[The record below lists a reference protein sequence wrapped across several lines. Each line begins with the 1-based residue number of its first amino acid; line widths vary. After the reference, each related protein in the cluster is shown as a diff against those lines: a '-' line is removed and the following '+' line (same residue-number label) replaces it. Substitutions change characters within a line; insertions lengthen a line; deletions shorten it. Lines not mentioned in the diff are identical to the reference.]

1 MQPQNKQDD
10 YLNQLGLGNQFQG
23 NASSNQNMFT
33 DMSGTSNVFGQGSQA
48 GGFDYNALLNGSNQ
62 VTTSSSGENYGGF
75 DFNAIGSSQQG
86 QGNVTNFSFAA
97 QQDASQNVQHT
108 TKTTTTTVKRQ
119 ANATTTTQ
127 KSSGGFAF
135 KDYNFDMNNV
145 KLDISNMPD
154 LLGIPDLKNSIQQT
168 TTTTTTTTTE
178 NAPVDLK
185 QFGMEQN
192 LSTSTSQQQDYSK
205 YFQTTSSEPLDLKAL
220 GFDLKSLGLE
230 DNTASASNLQQTT
243 TTTTTTTKTT
253 GSTESQNVNLG
264 MEQNASQTPASGAED
279 YSKYFQT
286 TSEPLDLK
294 ALGLE
299 DNTAS
304 ASNLKQTTTTTTT
317 TTKTTGNAGME
328 QNASQTPATG
338 AGDYSKYFQETK
350 TTTTK
355 TTGNV
360 NLNDLAS
367 KGLSTNFGI
376 PSSSSSN
383 AVSYANAQSSS
394 SSYNTYGATK
404 TTFTKETKSYV
415 GPTQSYS
422 YQYSYNMPATG
433 STTVTKTTYTGVA
446 PGTSPK

>member
-1 MQPQNKQDD
+1 
-10 YLNQLGLGNQFQG
+10 
-23 NASSNQNMFT
+23 
-33 DMSGTSNVFGQGSQA
+33 
-48 GGFDYNALLNGSNQ
+48 
-62 VTTSSSGENYGGF
+62 
-75 DFNAIGSSQQG
+75 
-86 QGNVTNFSFAA
+86 
-97 QQDASQNVQHT
+97 
-108 TKTTTTTVKRQ
+108 
-119 ANATTTTQ
+119 
-127 KSSGGFAF
+127 
-135 KDYNFDMNNV
+135 MNNV

-192 LSTSTSQQQDYSK
+192 LSTSTNQQQDYSK
-205 YFQTTSSEPLDLKAL
+205 YFQTTSEPLDLKAL

-230 DNTASASNLQQTT
+230 DNTASTSNLQQTTTTTTTTTKTTGSTESQNANLGMEQNVSQTPASGAEDYSKYFQTTPSEPFDLKALGFGDNTASTSNLQQTT

-264 MEQNASQTPASGAED
+264 MEQNVSQTLATGAED

-304 ASNLKQTTTTTTT
+304 ASNLQQTTTTTTT

>member
-192 LSTSTSQQQDYSK
+192 LSTSTNQQQ
-205 YFQTTSSEPLDLKAL
+205 
-220 GFDLKSLGLE
+220 
-230 DNTASASNLQQTT
+230 
-243 TTTTTTTKTT
+243 
-253 GSTESQNVNLG
+253 
-264 MEQNASQTPASGAED
+264 D